1 MNLSTL
7 TREDILNKRIPMKE
21 LLEDSV
27 YYPACY
33 DDGRPIKYCNTIW
46 RKLGVNSF
54 VYCDFAM
61 SERELLHQLGTVR
74 GYHVL
79 AHRSLL
85 RDEYIPEGWEL
96 ELGGRNRHGY
106 YDTFLGSGRE
116 FPPYAHWAVFERDS
130 YKDPL
135 YGPERFS
142 LIYVGGEGLATFQQL
157 YCHWHI
163 APKMLC
169 FIQCWGFAGNWTD
182 FTDPD
187 AAFATTLRRHPEC
200 IPERVCI
207 GSYGEINGVLRIRGT
222 EYLGAKFV
230 GYSSP
235 EAVARF
241 FENNPV
247 CIRRENEN
255 GAYLAF
261 KGGRTYLLMSLYAK
275 HLAYVIYDVTDS
287 KYDVNVIADN
297 LVLKE
302 IQGPANPEDCLNAWL
317 GFKESTHKDCNGR
330 DVPELDLEY
339 GTCKN
344 WTGLSVRIVNACLD
358 FYRKEKLDICT
369 ERMHSYMKWAFGNL
383 SRPNGPQSRKFLEA
397 QAIVFQM
404 FFYKRAT
411 RSGIRESAEK
421 LSQ

>member
-7 TREDILNKRIPMKE
+7 TREDILTGRIPMKE
-21 LLEDSV
+21 LLEGSV

-54 VYCDFAM
+54 VYCDFIM
-61 SERELLHQLGTVR
+61 SEREFLRQLGTVR

-79 AHRSLL
+79 AHRSLSA
-85 RDEYIPEGWEL
+85 DEYIPEGWEL
-96 ELGGRNRHGY
+96 ELGGKNRNAY
-106 YDTFLGSGRE
+106 YDTFLGGARE

-130 YKDPL
+130 YKDSL

-157 YCHWHI
+157 YCHYHI

-207 GSYGEINGVLRIRGT
+207 GSYGEINGVLRVRGT
-222 EYLGAKFV
+222 EYLGAKPV
-230 GYSSP
+230 GYCSP
-235 EAVARF
+235 EAVERHF
-241 FENNPV
+241 GHRPV
-247 CIRRENEN
+247 CISKENDN
-255 GAYLAF
+255 GVHLAF
-261 KGGRTYLLMSLYAK
+261 RGGRTYLLMSLYSK

-287 KYDVNVIADN
+287 KYDISTVADN
-297 LVLKE
+297 LVLREVK
-302 IQGPANPEDCLNAWL
+302 GPANPEECLNAWL
-317 GFKESTHKDCNGR
+317 GFRESTHKDCEGR
-330 DVPELDLEY
+330 SVPELDLEY
-339 GTCKN
+339 GTFRN
-344 WTGLSVRIVNACLD
+344 WTDLSVRIVDACLD
-358 FYRKEKLDICT
+358 FYRKENLDICT
-369 ERMHSYMKWAFGNL
+369 DRMKSYLDWALQNL
-383 SRPNGPQSRKFLEA
+383 SGQDGPQNPKLPEA
-397 QAIVFQM
+397 RTVALHMCLCRRVD
-404 FFYKRAT
+404 
-411 RSGIRESAEK
+411 RSGIGESAARRVR
-421 LSQ
+421 